1 MTEGT
6 TIRQGPIACPS
17 NNFLTGEPCEYE
29 DGICI
34 PQGPRMVEVGTR
46 WVRETSPVNLC
57 GDNFFQNGDLDFDG
71 IPYQATTW
79 PDGSPNVPT
88 SFRYAG
94 PFDRSGQLYPQIQFE
109 TDVAGS
115 EFLCHESSG
124 FDCTARLLDARFYPF
139 WSITNKKGQG
149 IGHGLFPAGACVWN
163 FGNTIAGVTPGASAR
178 TPSTARLSRSHSD
191 IPGISSRRSG
201 PTRKCPADA
210 LPCQSIRYLK
220 EPEHADNHRRGLSAR
235 ATPGSTRGSAGNPDR
250 TTSAAVP
257 AQNDKRSKY

>member
-163 FGNTIAGVTPGASAR
+163 FGNTIPGVTTRSFGKDAEYGAPQQVALGYSGNIISAVR
-178 TPSTARLSRSHSD
+178 PN
-191 IPGISSRRSG
+191 PQMSG
-201 PTRKCPADA
+201 GCPA
-210 LPCQSIRYLK
+210 LSI
-220 EPEHADNHRRGLSAR
+220 HQISQGA
-235 ATPGSTRGSAGNPDR
+235 
-250 TTSAAVP
+250 
-257 AQNDKRSKY
+257 